1 MSVTRQGYL
10 LHLGGPRGS
19 FRRMGG
25 DDAGEV
31 YARRRTSFGAMAAE
45 YDAVRPSWQAESVG
59 WMLGSPT
66 PSTVLRVVDLGAG
79 TGKGTRTLAR
89 MGHDVVAVEPA
100 EGMLGA
106 LRGSLR
112 SLPPEVAARVD
123 ARDGSAEHL
132 PVEDGT
138 ADAVT
143 VFQAWHWFDH
153 AAAARECARV
163 LRPGGWLSM
172 AWHRRDESVGWQEE
186 LSGLVDRHESIAE
199 DEDFPPMPE
208 AFEPVERAVFGWTMR
223 QSPPDLAR
231 HAGTW
236 SFVAIRPDRDEVLD
250 RVRALGDRVAGPDG
264 MVELPM
270 LTECYRLR
278 RR

>member
-1 MSVTRQGYL
+1 
-10 LHLGGPRGS
+10 
-19 FRRMGG
+19 MGG
-25 DDAGEV
+25 DDRPDLFS
-31 YARRRTSFGAMAAE
+31 RRRTSFGAIAAE
-45 YDAVRPSWQAESVG
+45 YDAVRPSWPADTVR

-79 TGKGTRTLAR
+79 TGKGTRVLAR

-106 LRGSLR
+106 LRGSLLG
-112 SLPPEVAARVD
+112 LPAEVAARVD
-123 ARDGSAEHL
+123 PRDGSAEHL
-132 PVEDGT
+132 PVEDGS

-153 AAAARECARV
+153 AAAALECARV

-172 AWHRRDESVGWQEE
+172 AWHRRDESAPWQQE
-186 LSGLVDRHESIAE
+186 LSDLVDRRENIA
-199 DEDFPPMPE
+199 DDQDFPPMPA
-208 AFEPVERAVFGWTMR
+208 AFEPVEHEVFGWTMR
-223 QSPPDLAR
+223 QSPEDLAR

-236 SFVAIRPDRDEVLD
+236 SFVTVRPDRDEVLE
-250 RVRALGDRVAGPDG
+250 RVRALGRRVAGADG

>member
-1 MSVTRQGYL
+1 
-10 LHLGGPRGS
+10 
-19 FRRMGG
+19 
-25 DDAGEV
+25 
-31 YARRRTSFGAMAAE
+31 
-45 YDAVRPSWQAESVG
+45 
-59 WMLGSPT
+59 MLGSPEPAT
-66 PSTVLRVVDLGAG
+66 GLVVVDLGAG
-79 TGKGTRTLAR
+79 TGKGSRVLAR
-89 MGHDVVAVEPA
+89 MGHRVTAVEPA

-106 LRGSLR
+106 LRGSLPG
-112 SLPPEVAARVD
+112 LEPEVAARVEP
-123 ARDGSAEHL
+123 RDGSAEQL
-132 PVEDGT
+132 PVEDGS

-153 AAAARECARV
+153 EAAAQECARV

-186 LSGLVDRHESIAE
+186 LSDLVDRRESIS
-199 DEDFPPMPE
+199 DDRDFPAFPE
-208 AFEPVERAVFGWTMR
+208 AFEPVEHAVFGWTMR
-223 QSPPDLAR
+223 QSPEDLAR

-236 SFVAIRPDRDEVLD
+236 SFVAIRPDRDEVLE
-250 RVRALGDRVAGPDG
+250 RVHDLGRRVTGADG

>member
-1 MSVTRQGYL
+1 
-10 LHLGGPRGS
+10 
-19 FRRMGG
+19 MGG
-25 DDAGEV
+25 DSTPDLF
-31 YARRRTSFGAMAAE
+31 ARRRTSFGAMAAE
-45 YDAVRPSWQAESVG
+45 YDAVRPSWPADTVG

-66 PSTVLRVVDLGAG
+66 PSTVLRVLDLGAG
-79 TGKGTRTLAR
+79 TGKGTRALAR
-89 MGHDVVAVEPA
+89 MGHEVVAVEPA

-112 SLPPEVAARVD
+112 GLPAEVAARVD

-132 PVEDGT
+132 PAKDGSVE
-138 ADAVT
+138 AVT

-153 AAAARECARV
+153 EAAALECARV

-172 AWHRRDESVGWQEE
+172 AWHRRDESVAWQEE
-186 LSGLVDRHESIAE
+186 LSDLVERHENIA
-199 DEDFPPMPE
+199 DDQDFPPFPE
-208 AFEPVERAVFGWTMR
+208 PFGPVEHEVFAWTLR
-223 QSPPDLAR
+223 QSPEDLAR

-236 SFVAIRPDRDEVLD
+236 SFVAVRPDRDEVLE
-250 RVRALGDRVAGPDG
+250 RVRALAERVAGVDG
-264 MVELPM
+264 MVEVPM

>member
-1 MSVTRQGYL
+1 M
-10 LHLGGPRGS
+10 
-19 FRRMGG
+19 FRR
-25 DDAGEV
+25 
-31 YARRRTSFGAMAAE
+31 RRSSFGAIAAE
-45 YDAVRPSWQAESVG
+45 YDAVRPSWPEETVR
-59 WMLGSPT
+59 WMLGSPA
-66 PSTVLRVVDLGAG
+66 STTELDVVDLGAG
-79 TGKGTRTLAR
+79 TGKGSRVMAR
-89 MGHDVVAVEPA
+89 MRHRVTAVEPA

-106 LRGSLR
+106 LRGSL
-112 SLPPEVAARVD
+112 LELEPEVAARVEP
-123 ARDGSAEHL
+123 RDGSAEQL
-132 PVEDGT
+132 PVEDGS

-153 AAAARECARV
+153 EAAAQECARV

-186 LSGLVDRHESIAE
+186 LSDLVDRRESIS
-199 DEDFPPMPE
+199 DDQDFPAFPE
-208 AFEPVERAVFGWTMR
+208 VFEPVEHAVFGWTMR
-223 QSPPDLAR
+223 QSPQDLAR

-236 SFVAIRPDRDEVLD
+236 SFVAIRPDRDQVLA
-250 RVRALGDRVAGPDG
+250 RVRDLGRRVAGADG